1 MNYVMLHDTVQFY
14 DDRHQ
19 QSGTTQHS
27 WETLDGAQQ
36 RAHTSGA
43 IPWWRC
49 RRTRDKLV
57 SCFGTSVNMYL
68 FYLVWKGEQKTKT
81 SINQETAC
89 AGAAALNEWKSGLV
103 WGRRDVGAA
112 IVASI
117 LFHHVESP
125 TKIFA
130 EVDDPPS
137 TPPPHHPPPPP
148 SVPLCSTASL
158 LPA

>member
-36 RAHTSGA
+36 RAHTSGV

-68 FYLVWKGEQKTKT
+68 SKCSFLFSLERWTENKNLHKPTDCMCRCSSSEWMKIRTCVR
-81 SINQETAC
+81 ETVC
-89 AGAAALNEWKSGLV
+89 RSSNSRFNTLPPRGISNKNLY
-103 WGRRDVGAA
+103 WGRW
-112 IVASI
+112 
-117 LFHHVESP
+117 P
-125 TKIFA
+125 TL
-130 EVDDPPS
+130 
-137 TPPPHHPPPPP
+137 HPAT
-148 SVPLCSTASL
+148 PLCSTASL